1 MLISYRQDTTEN
13 EKITLMK
20 ITKQI
25 RVSKI
30 NVCIS

>member
-1 MLISYRQDTTEN
+1 MLISYRQDTTKN

-25 RVSKI
+25 RAGKI

>member
-1 MLISYRQDTTEN
+1 MLISDIQDTTEN
-13 EKITLMK
+13 KKITLMK

-25 RVSKI
+25 RVGKI